1 MIGVVILTVIRNLN
15 INSNLTVKIYI
26 QNAFKVITP
35 RSRSQQSPTIQ
46 MWKRWIEIRFSNR
59 LAIIKPFTFTQER
72 WETHNGASS
81 VWWTSFARLS
91 SPPRNWCENRC
102 HNWEKLLESLKLRM
116 EVFNSARPSRNRNVT
131 RSSNESRNAYRIAH
145 KNLRY
150 F

>member
-1 MIGVVILTVIRNLN
+1 
-15 INSNLTVKIYI
+15 
-26 QNAFKVITP
+26 
-35 RSRSQQSPTIQ
+35 

-59 LAIIKPFTFTQER
+59 LAIIKPFTQER

-145 KNLRY
+145 KIFAIFSWLTLRACFELAKERRLMEANLVINEESRQI
-150 F
+150 FARHLQRIIDIVNS